1 MEACMKLAKQYFIMK
16 EEPFR
21 VNFISRKQSYH
32 GATLGVLGLTGHIGR
47 RAYYEDILK
56 SASHISPFNPY
67 HDMSADE
74 SEAQYIE
81 TLVEELEAKFQDL
94 GPETVAAV
102 VFEPI
107 VGAVSIHISL
117 CRYHLKGLGN
127 HFHVVSH
134 MVTQH
139 LQASAMPSP
148 HWSILAIPCIL
159 CRSLTIANCGRH
171 SAVFL
176 ELKPTSKPWP

>member
-1 MEACMKLAKQYFIMK
+1 MKLAKQYFTMK
-16 EEPFR
+16 GETLR

-56 SASHISPFNPY
+56 KASHISPFNPY
-67 HDMSADE
+67 HGMSADE

-102 VFEPI
+102 VFEPL
-107 VGAVSIHISL
+107 VGAVSIHISV
-117 CRYHLKGLGN
+117 CRHRKKKLRINLY
-127 HFHVVSH
+127 VVSH
-134 MVTQH
+134 MVTQRM
-139 LQASAMPSP
+139 QASAIPS
-148 HWSILAIPCIL
+148 A
-159 CRSLTIANCGRH
+159 SLDYLSDALHIM
-171 SAVFL
+171 
-176 ELKPTSKPWP
+176 